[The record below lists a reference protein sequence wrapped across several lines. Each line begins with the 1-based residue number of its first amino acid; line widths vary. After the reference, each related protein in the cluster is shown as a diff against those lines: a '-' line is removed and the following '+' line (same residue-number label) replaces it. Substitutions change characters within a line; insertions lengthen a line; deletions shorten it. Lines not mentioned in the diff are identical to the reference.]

1 MKNVMKDEMF
11 PFSIAMDGLVDEL
24 ENLKLPNIEML
35 QQWREYQERTLVFDF
50 NVDEMLMT
58 YIRYIIQWNKDD
70 KDIPVNERKPI
81 NLYIYSYGGDEN
93 VMFMMINILKLS
105 KTPIRMICLGQ
116 ACSAAALIFMAKTE
130 SITRY
135 MLKDARVLIHQG
147 EAGLRGQTNAVLDL
161 AEHIKKN
168 EEKIKK
174 YVLEN
179 TYITPKMYTQKK
191 RKEWC
196 LDAEEA
202 LKLGVCDKIV
212 ENIDEL
218 Y

>member
-35 QQWREYQERTLVFDF
+35 QQWKEYQERTLVFDF

-130 SITRY
+130 SITR
-135 MLKDARVLIHQG
+135 
-147 EAGLRGQTNAVLDL
+147 
-161 AEHIKKN
+161 
-168 EEKIKK
+168 
-174 YVLEN
+174 
-179 TYITPKMYTQKK
+179 
-191 RKEWC
+191 
-196 LDAEEA
+196 
-202 LKLGVCDKIV
+202 
-212 ENIDEL
+212 
-218 Y
+218 